1 MMPQERR
8 HSIRKTPE
16 NLAYISLPFNNGG
29 IVLDVSEGGLG
40 FRAIA
45 PVKADGPIRFQ
56 FAIDAAARVEAVG
69 ELAWKDE
76 TGKTGGL
83 RFTMLPDEM
92 REYIRVWSGQAK
104 SSVLDIPL
112 VQSAIEDDF
121 ALSSKIEWAPFL
133 DLPAVEQV
141 AVPSVEQTAASEIGQ
156 AFAQAIEVEN
166 APVIKTELAPVEY
179 LPVDDTAIEA
189 EIAPIIPADLARVE
203 VLPAVDPAIEVEAE
217 REIQAVLERIGVLP
231 FEEPAIEV
239 ETAPSVQAEL
249 ALVAESQPPLLYN
262 LTPPVY
268 SAPFYDLSMFPLE
281 WDASAAATSTALPQP
296 SIATHPIAAIL
307 LTAALSILATL
318 GIMTYLSVTH
328 LGEAL
333 IYYGEQMWSESH
345 SQPVPRVAAPQTSSA
360 MDSSNRTHE

>member
-16 NLAYISLPFNNGG
+16 NLAYIGLPFNNGG

-83 RFTMLPDEM
+83 RFTALPDQM
-92 REYIRVWSGQAK
+92 REYIRVWSGQTK
-104 SSVLDIPL
+104 SSVVDIPV
-112 VQSAIEDDF
+112 VQPEIEVDF
-121 ALSSKIEWAPFL
+121 ALSSKIDWAPFL
-133 DLPAVEQV
+133 DLAAAAPADEQADERIAALDIDQV
-141 AVPSVEQTAASEIGQ
+141 AAE
-156 AFAQAIEVEN
+156 AIELEI
-166 APVIKTELAPVEY
+166 APCIQTELAPVEY
-179 LPVDDTAIEA
+179 LPAIDPAIEVEA
-189 EIAPIIPADLARVE
+189 APDIQADLARVE
-203 VLPAVDPAIEVEAE
+203 VLPFD
-217 REIQAVLERIGVLP
+217 
-231 FEEPAIEV
+231 EPAIEA
-239 ETAPSVQAEL
+239 EIATSVQGEL
-249 ALVAESQPPLLYN
+249 ARFAESQLPLLYN

-268 SAPFYDLSMFPLE
+268 SAPFYELSMFPLE
-281 WDASAAATSTALPQP
+281 WDASAAAASTALPP
-296 SIATHPIAAIL
+296 PGIVSRPVAAIL
-307 LTAALSILATL
+307 LTAVLSVLATL
-318 GIMTYLSVTH
+318 GIVTYLSVTH

-345 SQPVPRVAAPQTSSA
+345 SRPVPRVATPQTSSA
-360 MDSSNRTHE
+360 MDSSNRKHE

>member
-56 FAIDAAARVEAVG
+56 FAIDAATRVEAVG

-83 RFTMLPDEM
+83 RFTALPDEM
-92 REYIRVWSGQAK
+92 REYIRVWSGQTK
-104 SSVLDIPL
+104 SSVLDIPV
-112 VQSAIEDDF
+112 VQPEIADDF

-133 DLPAVEQV
+133 DLAAAEPVAAPAVERADERIAAPDIDQV
-141 AVPSVEQTAASEIGQ
+141 AAE
-156 AFAQAIEVEN
+156 AIELEV
-166 APVIKTELAPVEY
+166 APCIQTELAPVEY
-179 LPVDDTAIEA
+179 LPAIDPAIEVEA
-189 EIAPIIPADLARVE
+189 APDIQADLARVE
-203 VLPAVDPAIEVEAE
+203 VLPFD
-217 REIQAVLERIGVLP
+217 
-231 FEEPAIEV
+231 EPAIEA
-239 ETAPSVQAEL
+239 EIATSVQGEL
-249 ALVAESQPPLLYN
+249 ARVAESQLPLLYN

-268 SAPFYDLSMFPLE
+268 SAPFYELSMFPLG
-281 WDASAAATSTALPQP
+281 WDASAAAASTALPSP
-296 SIATHPIAAIL
+296 GIVSRPVAAIL
-307 LTAALSILATL
+307 LTVVLSVLATL
-318 GIMTYLSVTH
+318 GIVTYLSVTH

-333 IYYGEQMWSESH
+333 IYWGEQMWSEPH

-360 MDSSNRTHE
+360 MDSSNRAHE